1 MTSRKLHRIVGDDPV
16 LSNLWDRTRPLRQLQ
31 ELYLQSV
38 PANLR
43 SVSRVGA
50 LNEGV
55 LKLFA
60 DTGAAAT
67 RLRLHVPDLLAD
79 FRSKGW
85 QFSSIRV
92 AVQVR
97 TDSRAAV
104 RPTPKVV
111 DGAGQKALARLVEQ
125 LPESPLKDAVTRLKE
140 SVQSAPVPGTRTRR
154 A

>member
-1 MTSRKLHRIVGDDPV
+1 MTPRKLHRIVGDDPV
-16 LSNLWDRTRPLRQLQ
+16 LSNLWDRTRPLRELQ
-31 ELYLQSV
+31 EVYLHSV

-67 RLRLHVPDLLAD
+67 RLRLHVPDLLAE

-85 QFSSIRV
+85 QFSAIRV

-97 TDSRAAV
+97 TDSRAANP
-104 RPTPKVV
+104 PTRKVV
-111 DGAGQKALARLVEQ
+111 DVEGQEALARLAEQ
-125 LPESPLKDAVTRLKE
+125 LPDSPLKDAVTRLKE
-140 SVQSAPVPGTRTRR
+140 SVQSVPAPGMRKRP

>member
-1 MTSRKLHRIVGDDPV
+1 MTPRKLQRIVGDDPV
-16 LSNLWDRTRPLRQLQ
+16 LSNLWDRTRPLRELQ
-31 ELYLQSV
+31 EVYLQSV

-67 RLRLHVPDLLAD
+67 RLRLHVPDLLAE
-79 FRSKGW
+79 FRGKGW
-85 QFSSIRV
+85 QFSAIRV

-97 TDSRAAV
+97 TDSRTATP
-104 RPTPKVV
+104 PTRKIV
-111 DGAGQKALARLVEQ
+111 DGEGQEALGRLADQ
-125 LPESPLKDAVTRLKE
+125 LPDSPLRDAVKRLKE
-140 SVQSAPVPGTRTRR
+140 SAQNAPAPGTRTRR

>member
-1 MTSRKLHRIVGDDPV
+1 MTARKLHRIVGDDPV

-97 TDSRAAV
+97 TDSRAAIP
-104 RPTPKVV
+104 PTPKVV
-111 DGAGQKALARLVEQ
+111 DGDGQKALARLAEQ

-140 SVQSAPVPGTRTRR
+140 SVQSAPAPGTRTRR

>member
-16 LSNLWDRTRPLRQLQ
+16 LSNLWDRTRPLRELQ
-31 ELYLQSV
+31 EIYLQSV

-67 RLRLHVPDLLAD
+67 RLRLHVPDLLLE
-79 FRSKGW
+79 FRGKGW
-85 QFSSIRV
+85 EFSSIRV

-97 TDSRAAV
+97 TDRQTACP
-104 RPTPKVV
+104 PTRKVV
-111 DGAGQKALARLVEQ
+111 DGQGQRALARLAAQ
-125 LPESPLKDAVTRLKE
+125 LPDSPLKDAVTRLKE
-140 SVQSAPVPGTRTRR
+140 SVQSVPAPGTRTRR